1 VFERL
6 DAESHRSD
14 SSYQFSY
21 DVNQTGLLMVKFMVF
36 YEGKPLNTYVL
47 DEPVITVGRLPENT
61 ISIANMGVSR
71 RHIRIEEDFDR
82 KYILTDLNS
91 LNGTMVN
98 GKKVKKVPLHSG
110 DKITIGKFSIIYE
123 ELSSVSGAAAP
134 EKNAGTPLVA
144 PPESPVQEADDKRSG
159 TRTAMKITEEP
170 PVPPEENDVPI
181 PRGQTQK
188 VLTVN
193 DQEEEAEKTP
203 MLIDTAKHLTY
214 ILDKPY
220 MTLGNGDSD
229 DIPISGFMVGE
240 KQAFIEETE
249 MGWRIS
255 TSKMIGKLKVN
266 GRQVKEYIL
275 HHKDRVDLGATS
287 FRYMENG

>member
-1 VFERL
+1 
-6 DAESHRSD
+6 
-14 SSYQFSY
+14 
-21 DVNQTGLLMVKFMVF
+21 MVKFMVF

-91 LNGTMVN
+91 LNGTTVN
-98 GKKVKKVPLHSG
+98 GKRVKKAPLHSG
-110 DKITIGKFSIIYE
+110 DKITIGKFTIIYE
-123 ELSSVSGAAAP
+123 EISSVSGTASP
-134 EKNAGTPLVA
+134 EKNTGSPVVA
-144 PPESPVQEADDKRSG
+144 PPEAPSQEADDNRTG
-159 TRTAMKITEEP
+159 TRTARKATEEP
-170 PVPPEENDVPI
+170 PSSFEEEVPRA

-188 VLTVN
+188 VLAV
-193 DQEEEAEKTP
+193 DDKEEEGEKEDKTP

-220 MTLGNGDSD
+220 MTIGTGDSD

-249 MGWRIS
+249 AGWRI
-255 TSKMIGKLKVN
+255 TINKMLGKLKVN
-266 GRQVKEYIL
+266 GKQVKEHIL
-275 HHKDRVDLGATS
+275 RHKDRVDLGSTS

>member
-1 VFERL
+1 
-6 DAESHRSD
+6 
-14 SSYQFSY
+14 
-21 DVNQTGLLMVKFMVF
+21 MVKFMVF

-91 LNGTMVN
+91 LNGSMVN
-98 GKKVKKVPLHSG
+98 GKRVKKVPLHSG
-110 DKITIGKFSIIYE
+110 DKITIGKFTIIYE
-123 ELSSVSGAAAP
+123 EIASVAGAAVP
-134 EKNAGTPLVA
+134 EKSDAGPVVA
-144 PPESPVQEADDKRSG
+144 PSETPIEEADDKRSG
-159 TRTAMKITEEP
+159 TRTARKVAEEP
-170 PVPPEENDVPI
+170 PPREEEEV
-181 PRGQTQK
+181 PRGHTQRVQTAAS
-188 VLTVN
+188 
-193 DQEEEAEKTP
+193 EEAEEEKTP

-229 DIPISGFMVGE
+229 DIPVSGFMVSE
-240 KQAFIEETE
+240 RQAFIEETAE
-249 MGWRIS
+249 GWRIS
-255 TSKMIGKLKVN
+255 TSKMIGKLKIN
-266 GRQVKEYIL
+266 GRQVKSHVL
-275 HHKDRVDLGATS
+275 QHKDRVDLGSTS

>member
-1 VFERL
+1 
-6 DAESHRSD
+6 
-14 SSYQFSY
+14 
-21 DVNQTGLLMVKFMVF
+21 MVKFMVF

-98 GKKVKKVPLHSG
+98 GKRVKKVPLHSG
-110 DKITIGKFSIIYE
+110 DKITIGKFTIIYE
-123 ELSSVSGAAAP
+123 EISSVSGSPAS
-134 EKNAGTPLVA
+134 EKNLGSPVVA
-144 PPESPVQEADDKRSG
+144 PPEAPVQEADDKRSG
-159 TRTAMKITEEP
+159 TRTAKKMTEEP
-170 PVPPEENDVPI
+170 PPLEEEDVPRA

-188 VLTVN
+188 VQAVE
-193 DQEEEAEKTP
+193 DKEEEEEKTP

-214 ILDKPY
+214 LLDKPY
-220 MTLGNGDSD
+220 MTLGTGDSD
-229 DIPISGFMVGE
+229 DIPIAGFMVGE

-249 MGWRIS
+249 VGWRIC
-255 TSKMIGKLKVN
+255 TNKMLGKLKVN
-266 GRQVKEYIL
+266 GKQVKEHVL
-275 HHKDRVDLGATS
+275 HHKDRVDLGSTS

>member
-1 VFERL
+1 
-6 DAESHRSD
+6 
-14 SSYQFSY
+14 
-21 DVNQTGLLMVKFMVF
+21 MVKFMVF

-98 GKKVKKVPLHSG
+98 GKRVKKVPLHSG
-110 DKITIGKFSIIYE
+110 DKITIGKFTIIYE
-123 ELSSVSGAAAP
+123 EIASVTGATAP
-134 EKNAGTPLVA
+134 EKHSTPQVAA
-144 PPESPVQEADDKRSG
+144 PPEEAPVQEADDKRSG
-159 TRTAMKITEEP
+159 TRTARKAPEEP
-170 PVPPEENDVPI
+170 LPPPEEEEV
-181 PRGQTQK
+181 PRGRTQK
-188 VLTVN
+188 VHAVDDN
-193 DQEEEAEKTP
+193 EEEEEKTP

-220 MTLGNGDSD
+220 MTLGTGDAD
-229 DIPISGFMVGE
+229 DIPIAGFMVGD

-249 MGWRIS
+249 VGWRIC
-255 TSKMIGKLKVN
+255 TNKMMGKLKVN
-266 GRQVKEYIL
+266 GRQVKEHIL
-275 HHKDRVDLGATS
+275 RHKDRVDLGSTS

>member
-1 VFERL
+1 
-6 DAESHRSD
+6 
-14 SSYQFSY
+14 
-21 DVNQTGLLMVKFMVF
+21 MVKFMVF

-98 GKKVKKVPLHSG
+98 GKRVKKVPLHSG
-110 DKITIGKFSIIYE
+110 DKITIGKFTIIYE
-123 ELSSVSGAAAP
+123 EIASVTGAAVP
-134 EKNAGTPLVA
+134 EKSAASPVVA
-144 PPESPVQEADDKRSG
+144 PPETPIEEADDKRSG
-159 TRTAMKITEEP
+159 TRTARKAAEEP
-170 PVPPEENDVPI
+170 PPPAEEEI
-181 PRGQTQK
+181 PQGHTQK
-188 VLTVN
+188 VRTAASEDV
-193 DQEEEAEKTP
+193 EEEKTP

-229 DIPISGFMVGE
+229 DIPVSGFMVSDR
-240 KQAFIEETE
+240 QAFIEETAE
-249 MGWRIS
+249 GWRIS
-255 TSKMIGKLKVN
+255 TSKMLGKLKIN
-266 GRQVKEYIL
+266 GRQVKSHVL
-275 HHKDRVDLGATS
+275 QHKDRVDLGSTS

>member
-1 VFERL
+1 
-6 DAESHRSD
+6 
-14 SSYQFSY
+14 
-21 DVNQTGLLMVKFMVF
+21 MVKFMVF

-98 GKKVKKVPLHSG
+98 GKRVKKVPLHSG
-110 DKITIGKFSIIYE
+110 DKITIGKFTIIYE
-123 ELSSVSGAAAP
+123 EIASVSGTVVPEKSAAAP
-134 EKNAGTPLVA
+134 PVAA
-144 PPESPVQEADDKRSG
+144 PPAEPPIEEADDKRSG
-159 TRTAMKITEEP
+159 TRTARKGAEEP
-170 PVPPEENDVPI
+170 S
-181 PRGQTQK
+181 R
-188 VLTVN
+188 
-193 DQEEEAEKTP
+193 QEEEVVPSRGHTQRVRTAPSDEAEEEKTP

-220 MTLGNGDSD
+220 MTLGNSDSD
-229 DIPISGFMVGE
+229 DIPVSGFMVSDR
-240 KQAFIEETE
+240 QAFIEETAE
-249 MGWRIS
+249 GWRIS
-255 TSKMIGKLKVN
+255 TTKMIGKLKIN
-266 GRQVKEYIL
+266 GRQVKSHVL
-275 HHKDRVDLGATS
+275 QHKDRVDLGSTS